1 MKRTSLSI
9 VVGLLLIGFTSPAMA
24 DTLVTDDT
32 VWSAEL
38 TGLNDTGSGVLTFRA
53 NRTGTNI
60 TVEGDVKFNIYF
72 ATFNFEMPVTLSFED
87 IPATIEDDNISFSF
101 EYTITDMGMPCPVRF
116 TLDGGAGTFIME
128 LVDPRISAMTGMD
141 AVAGT
146 VTLTQ
151 L

>member
-1 MKRTSLSI
+1 MQIL
-9 VVGLLLIGFTSPAMA
+9 G
-24 DTLVTDDT
+24 
-32 VWSAEL
+32 
-38 TGLNDTGSGVLTFRA
+38 DTGSGVLTFTA
-53 NRTGTNI
+53 NRAGTNI
-60 TVEGDVKFNIYF
+60 TVEGNVHFNVYF
-72 ATFNFEMPVTLSFED
+72 AAFNMEMPVTLSFED

-116 TLDGGAGTFIME
+116 TVDGGAGTFIME
-128 LVDPRISAMTGMD
+128 LLDRKIIAMTGMD